1 MRALFYII
9 FTFAQMVN
17 ILPMVKIYLFPFCK
31 GSVSFGNQPQNSGV
45 RFHPVYPSDW
55 SLNYHE
61 YQVNWTLRTRSF
73 FTRDSSTNLFFFLVL
88 FLLPTNLWNYLCL
101 VIVRLWRSP
110 DTTVRT
116 KNSFPMAKTP
126 KVKRPPMNPCFVHGK
141 KEPSFRGNLTFSGS
155 LGNF

>member
-1 MRALFYII
+1 
-9 FTFAQMVN
+9 MVN

-31 GSVSFGNQPQNSGV
+31 GSPCFDDQPRNSGV
-45 RFHPVYPSDW
+45 RFHPFYPSDW

-101 VIVRLWRSP
+101 VIIVPGGRLIQPCEQKTLSP
-110 DTTVRT
+110 WPT
-116 KNSFPMAKTP
+116 TP
-126 KVKRPPMNPCFVHGK
+126 KVKRLPMNPYFVHGK
-141 KEPSFRGNLTFSGS
+141 KEPPFRGNLTF
-155 LGNF
+155 